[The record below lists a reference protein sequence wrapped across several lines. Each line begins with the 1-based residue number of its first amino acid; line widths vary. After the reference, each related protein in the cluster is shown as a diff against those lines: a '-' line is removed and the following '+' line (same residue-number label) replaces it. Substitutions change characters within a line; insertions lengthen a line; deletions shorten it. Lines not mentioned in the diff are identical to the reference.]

1 MKTTTV
7 MIPTYNESGNIG
19 TLLEQ
24 LLALKISGHTINILV
39 VDDKS
44 PDGTAQIVEKFAAKD
59 SRVKLL
65 VRTNERGRGSAGIAG
80 FKTAMKAKSD
90 YIIEMDADF
99 SHDPKYIP
107 AMLAAADGGA
117 DLVTGSRYVA
127 GGSDPDRTAAR
138 KILSAL
144 AGFYVRTILGLKVK
158 DPTGGF
164 RLYRREVLETI
175 DLDHLLSLGPSIV
188 LETLFKTSVKGFRI
202 AEVPIVFLD
211 RKVGVSK
218 LSGGYL
224 KECLA
229 MVVKMR
235 YLHLRGDLFHS

>member
-7 MIPTYNESGNIG
+7 MVPTYNESGNIRQ
-19 TLLEQ
+19 LLEQ
-24 LLALKISGHTINILV
+24 LIALQVPGHSINIIV
-39 VDDKS
+39 VDDNS
-44 PDGTAQIVEKFAAKD
+44 PDGTAKIVTEIAAQNP
-59 SRVKLL
+59 RVLL
-65 VRTNERGRGSAGIAG
+65 KVRTNERGRGSAGIAG
-80 FKTAMKAKSD
+80 FKEAMKRKPD

-107 AMLAAADGGA
+107 AMLAAADAGA
-117 DLVTGSRYVA
+117 DLVTGSRYVT
-127 GGSDPDRTAAR
+127 GGGDPDRTAAR
-138 KILSAL
+138 RVLSAL

-218 LSGGYL
+218 LSGNYL

-229 MVVKMR
+229 MVVKLR
-235 YLHLRGDLFHS
+235 YLHLRGALFHS